1 MRLPRSERGDRGGA
15 SRRRVAPRQDGTR
28 GRSMDIQ
35 YLMKQAKKL
44 EKAMADARETLSGL
58 TVDAES
64 GGGLVKVQMNGKCE
78 IVRLTIDPKALEPSG
93 SAGRRAEAQPQHGL
107 EPSGSAGDPAD
118 LAMLEDLVSAAVNA
132 GVEKARAAADAHMAK
147 ATGGV
152 TIPGLG

>member
-1 MRLPRSERGDRGGA
+1 
-15 SRRRVAPRQDGTR
+15 
-28 GRSMDIQ
+28 MDIQ